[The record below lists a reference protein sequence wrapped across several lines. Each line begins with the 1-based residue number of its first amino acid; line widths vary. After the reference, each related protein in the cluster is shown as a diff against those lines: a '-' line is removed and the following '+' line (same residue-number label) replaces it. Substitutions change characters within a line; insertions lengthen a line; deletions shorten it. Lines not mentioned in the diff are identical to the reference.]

1 MKLCAAKRQIIKL
14 REQAFSNPG
23 IIVPVKSVDIN
34 EMGSSCAITIVK
46 EVILRLSNTLT

>member
-1 MKLCAAKRQIIKL
+1 MQLKDIIKI
-14 REQAFSNPG
+14 REQAFSKPG

-46 EVILRLSNTLT
+46 EVILRLSNILT